1 MYKNILVIDDHP
13 VMARALVGMVREVTT
28 NADFRVAGTL
38 AEALRQ
44 IDSVCPDLILADLN
58 LPDAHGV
65 EVVDRLRQQAPT
77 STIAV
82 CSAMLDRDIA
92 LQCLDR
98 GAMAYLSKTDDTPEL
113 TRGIQSLMQGKCYL
127 ALEALKQSAR
137 RVSPSALEQGSSHTQ
152 GLSPRQVEVLQ
163 CLLRGHSNQTIGD
176 TLKISLAT
184 AKVHVQAILRH
195 YEVPNRVQLLIRL
208 AELQAGV

>member
-1 MYKNILVIDDHP
+1 MYNNILVIDDHP
-13 VMARALVGMVREVTT
+13 VMARALADMIRDVTPT
-28 NADFRVAGTL
+28 AQFRTAGTL
-38 AEALRQ
+38 TEALHQ
-44 IDSVCPDLILADLN
+44 IDNACPDLILADLS

-65 EVVDRLRQQAPT
+65 DVVDRLRELAPT
-77 STIAV
+77 CIIAV
-82 CSAMLDRDIA
+82 CSAILDREVA

-113 TRGIQSLMQGKCYL
+113 TRAIRSVMQGKCYL
-127 ALEALKQSAR
+127 ALEALT
-137 RVSPSALEQGSSHTQ
+137 PSVRHITPAALKQGSACTQ

-163 CLLRGHSNQTIGD
+163 CLLRGHSNQTVAN
-176 TLKISLAT
+176 TLSISLAT